1 MLTPYSNQ
9 AESRTLTSNT
19 VVGELLERIQAL
31 PMNQRL
37 DYFESLDSA
46 DAMDLRSEYRELLFR
61 DWGEQYLDFDDQGE
75 DWECGKCAASTFDQF
90 FSLYD
95 DVWAEANNW
104 KQLGELCIDCV
115 EANLGRRLTHA
126 DFMDAPANYV
136 IADPRLRLLFSPV
149 VDGDYEPE
157 DYDARMLRTLDEVI
171 EKRLKAHPEVS
182 DA

>member
-1 MLTPYSNQ
+1 MLTPYSNP

-31 PMNQRL
+31 PVNHRL

-46 DAMDLRSEYRELLFR
+46 DAMDLRGEYRELLFR
-61 DWGEQYLDFDDQGE
+61 DWSEQYLDFDDQGE

-115 EANLGRRLTHA
+115 ETNLGRRLTHA
-126 DFMDAPANYV
+126 DFTDAPANYV
-136 IADPRLRLLFSPV
+136 ISDPRLRLLFSPV

-157 DYDARMLRTLDEVI
+157 DDDARMLRTLEEVI
-171 EKRLKAHPEVS
+171 EKRLKTLAV
-182 DA
+182 